1 MLLQGIVEQF
11 ESLDDFIKVIVRD
24 VTFSK
29 WNNIIIAADELD
41 KALKTFSRKKI
52 KLKGEQKRKVNKS
65 KDCINALIVNKNS
78 NKNKI

>member
-41 KALKTFSRKKI
+41 KALKTFSRKK
-52 KLKGEQKRKVNKS
+52 
-65 KDCINALIVNKNS
+65 
-78 NKNKI
+78 